1 MIDHYKMPL
10 STICFFLYNDLMKK
24 FPDIIPVFPLNGV
37 IYFPNTNLPLNIFE
51 QRYLDL
57 VNDAYNKDK
66 FMGMVQSKKE
76 GNAVYDIGCLGKIS
90 DFQKSRDGRI
100 LINLTGISRFN
111 ILKEISGE
119 KLYRVFQVDYK
130 NFGDDLKNNHDIVDT
145 ENLIE
150 KAKVFFKKNGLLL
163 NWREFE
169 KLEHYLNQGFTF
181 DRVIVFIDV
190 GDILDENRY
199 FIKPNGTV
207 ATKSNLKFINT
218 VYQDYSELY
227 KLKKTLKE
235 LLPLTA
241 IFYSQIMKFKSNS
254 NIKINESND
263 NSKIQDNYLINS
275 RWTYKNKF
283 SKKDQI
289 WVDKGKE
296 DAVFFMNKIFEL
308 SKVNNFRHQKLEIL

>member
-1 MIDHYKMPL
+1 
-10 STICFFLYNDLMKK
+10 MKK

-169 KLEHYLNQGFTF
+169 KLEHTQK
-181 DRVIVFIDV
+181 ID
-190 GDILDENRY
+190 
-199 FIKPNGTV
+199 
-207 ATKSNLKFINT
+207 
-218 VYQDYSELY
+218 
-227 KLKKTLKE
+227 TLAMIA
-235 LLPLTA
+235 PIT
-241 IFYSQIMKFKSNS
+241 
-254 NIKINESND
+254 NEE
-263 NSKIQDNYLINS
+263 K
-275 RWTYKNKF
+275 
-283 SKKDQI
+283 
-289 WVDKGKE
+289 
-296 DAVFFMNKIFEL
+296 
-308 SKVNNFRHQKLEIL
+308 QKLLEAITAENKVEVLDNIISFYLHETSLNNQTIQ